1 MINTFSALSRM
12 YSDNKFFELT
22 SSPEGLYFLKL
33 RSLARKDYYL
43 RLFEK
48 AQISSDT
55 LKVSQYLETLFNSE
69 ISLKTI
75 HDSIDKI
82 YKEEREK
89 RRVNEQE
96 LLAELYKLRVFDWG
110 GIHQNDINKY
120 LVDNYIKKI
129 TNYDNL
135 IDKVENE
142 ILHSL
147 KGFVL
152 CSWYNNWTSIIIED
166 IFKDHQRV
174 LPTVGLIKQV
184 DFFIEDIP
192 FDLKVTYFP
201 KGFMENER
209 RKRKLTIKE
218 LSELKKTAKKFNIP
232 FDKNRSDD
240 ELLIDLITAFT
251 ESSQQDVKDF
261 FTAFVKSRRDIINET
276 LEQPRELLKWL
287 YEQQGTQRF
296 DASNRLFLVLV
307 DTNYLEDSWKLKR
320 DYMLLKQKI
329 DEYLNTRFFNKDE
342 LLLTWSFNN
351 HEYQSYADVL
361 FIIK

>member
-1 MINTFSALSRM
+1 MINTFSTLSRM
-12 YSDNKFFELT
+12 YNENKFFELT

-43 RLFEK
+43 RLFK
-48 AQISSDT
+48 NAHISSDT
-55 LKVSQYLETLFNSE
+55 LKSIQYLEALFNSE
-69 ISLKTI
+69 ISLQIIENTI
-75 HDSIDKI
+75 KEI
-82 YKEEREK
+82 YIEQRNY
-89 RRVNEQE
+89 RRANVES

-120 LVDNYIKKI
+120 IVDNYIKKI
-129 TNYDNL
+129 TNYDHL
-135 IDKVENE
+135 LEKIENE

-147 KGFVL
+147 KGFVM

-184 DFFIEDIP
+184 DFFIDDIP

-209 RKRKLTIKE
+209 RELKLTIKE
-218 LSELKKTAKKFNIP
+218 LSELKKTAKKFKIP
-232 FDKNRSDD
+232 FDQNRPDD

-261 FTAFVKSRRDIINET
+261 YSNFVKIRRDIIS
-276 LEQPRELLKWL
+276 RV
-287 YEQQGTQRF
+287 R
-296 DASNRLFLVLV
+296 ASQLG
-307 DTNYLEDSWKLKR
+307 
-320 DYMLLKQKI
+320 
-329 DEYLNTRFFNKDE
+329 
-342 LLLTWSFNN
+342 LT
-351 HEYQSYADVL
+351 EGL
-361 FIIK
+361 RGI

>member
-1 MINTFSALSRM
+1 MSYTFSQLSRL
-12 YSDNKFFELT
+12 YDEKKFFELT
-22 SSPEGLYFLKL
+22 SSSEGLYFLKL

-43 RLFEK
+43 HLFQK
-48 AQISSDT
+48 AQISSDN
-55 LKVSQYLETLFNSE
+55 LGVKQYLETLFKSN
-69 ISLKTI
+69 ISLETI
-75 HDSIDKI
+75 HDSMNQI
-82 YKEEREK
+82 YEGQRKE
-89 RRVNEQE
+89 RRIHEQD

-110 GIHQNDINKY
+110 GIHKNDINNY
-120 LVDNYIKKI
+120 LLKYIKKI

-135 IDKVENE
+135 LEKVENE

-166 IFKDHQRV
+166 IFKDHERV

-184 DFFIEDIP
+184 DFFIDDIP

-218 LSELKKTAKKFNIP
+218 LSELKKTAKIFNLP
-232 FDKNRSDD
+232 FDQNRPDD
-240 ELLIDLITAFT
+240 ELLIDLITAFA

-261 FTAFVKSRRDIINET
+261 YDNFVKIRRNIINDT
-276 LEQPRELLKWL
+276 LKQPRELLRWL
-287 YEQQGTQRF
+287 YENQGSQRF

-307 DTNYLEDSWKLKR
+307 DTNSLEDSWKVKR
-320 DYMLLKQKI
+320 DYTLLKNKI
-329 DEYLNTRFFNKDE
+329 DEYLNTRSFNKDK
-342 LLLTWSFNN
+342 LLLSWNFNN
-351 HEYQSYADVL
+351 NEYHSYADVL
-361 FIIK
+361 FIMK